1 MKNYEKL
8 QQLKPELFKR
18 LTGVKLATFEAML
31 QECELYHEK
40 KKSKGGKPNK
50 LSVSTQILLML
61 EYYREY
67 RSMAHMAFDYEVS
80 ESTVSKTIRLLAK
93 LKKRYKKCF
102 KVYMSKYK
110 QLQKKPRKNF
120 KRLIGV
126 NENTF
131 NEMIA
136 IFRTYEKERTKNH
149 GVGGRKSLS
158 PEDKVLLML
167 SYYREY
173 RTLEHIGFDYSV
185 SESTASRVVR
195 ERV

>member
-67 RSMAHMAFDYEVS
+67 RSMSHMAFDYEVS
-80 ESTVSKTIRLLAK
+80 ESTVSRTI
-93 LKKRYKKCF
+93 
-102 KVYMSKYK
+102 
-110 QLQKKPRKNF
+110 
-120 KRLIGV
+120 
-126 NENTF
+126 
-131 NEMIA
+131 
-136 IFRTYEKERTKNH
+136 KEIE
-149 GVGGRKSLS
+149 S
-158 PEDKVLLML
+158 VLLQSGKFSLPSKKACMK
-167 SYYREY
+167 
-173 RTLEHIGFDYSV
+173 I
-185 SESTASRVVR
+185 VVLN
-195 ERV
+195 